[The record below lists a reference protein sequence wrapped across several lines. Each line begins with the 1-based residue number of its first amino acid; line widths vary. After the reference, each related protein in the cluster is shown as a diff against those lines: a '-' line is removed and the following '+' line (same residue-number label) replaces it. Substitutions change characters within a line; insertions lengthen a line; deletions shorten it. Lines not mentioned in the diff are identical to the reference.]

1 MHLKQGVEKINME
14 MKTIGK
20 KIKDQRIR
28 KNISQEKLAELID
41 VTPSYISNLESGNRI
56 ASLPTMLDIVNVL
69 DLSFDFLMLDDM
81 IANSKEIKIDK
92 NLAEFKNI
100 LEELE
105 DKQLIQ
111 EYLIYCKGIA
121 NSMLEIKK
129 INPKKTS

>member
-1 MHLKQGVEKINME
+1 M
-14 MKTIGK
+14 
-20 KIKDQRIR
+20 
-28 KNISQEKLAELID
+28 
-41 VTPSYISNLESGNRI
+41 LE
-56 ASLPTMLDIVNVL
+56 IVNVL

>member
-129 INPKKTS
+129 

>member
-1 MHLKQGVEKINME
+1 
-14 MKTIGK
+14 MKSIGK

-81 IANSKEIKIDK
+81 TANTEEIKIDK
-92 NLAEFKNI
+92 NLGEFKNI

-111 EYLIYCKGIA
+111 EYLIYCKGLA
-121 NSMLEIKK
+121 NSMLEIKNRK
-129 INPKKTS
+129 PKKTS